1 MKKYTQE
8 EIVRKIDFTLENTHY
23 FYFVIEFKNKC
34 RYHYD
39 PSTGK
44 KNFKFK
50 DILRVNRDIQV
61 NLRNTFNRVIRELNS
76 KKSISDL
83 IEMDLYEARQY
94 GFVELKENAQYKIR
108 YESLPFIGVLEHS
121 SLLSRKCEINQ
132 ELPQN
137 FHMGYHIHLFV
148 PNPLGLNPNVIRE
161 TILSTNHNWRK
172 NIHSITQ
179 PKTKKEIH
187 TPRRFRNYHL
197 KQSDIENR
205 VMVDFIR

>member
-1 MKKYTQE
+1 MTKYTQK
-8 EIVRKIDFTLENTHY
+8 EITRKIDYTLGNTDF

-39 PSTGK
+39 PSIGK
-44 KNFKFK
+44 KYFKFN
-50 DILRVNRDIQV
+50 DISRVKRDIQV

-76 KKSISDL
+76 KNPILDL
-83 IEMDLYEARQY
+83 IEMDIDKALQF
-94 GFVELKENAQYKIR
+94 GFLELKENAQYKIR

-148 PNPLGLNPNVIRE
+148 SNPLGLNPNEIRK
-161 TILSTNHNWRK
+161 TILETKHDWRK

-179 PKTKKEIH
+179 PKTKEEIYN
-187 TPRRFRNYHL
+187 PRRFRNYHL
-197 KQSDIENR
+197 KQSDFENR
-205 VMVDFIR
+205 VMVDFKR